1 MNTASVYPL
10 ANYTFGTKEAQ
21 PEEDTSVTARMD
33 RLEKDFSVNG
43 MRRSVDAVLVVH
55 DHGHPHVL
63 MFQIAAQFYK
73 LPGGYIK
80 KEDEADDEATAVKKI
95 LTKQLSAE
103 HLSATDGAIDPDWG
117 LEGCLSTWWRPNF
130 ETFMYPYVPPHVS
143 HPKERR
149 QVWLMRLPPRKSLVV
164 PQNMRLVAV
173 PLIELYDNTSRYGA
187 QLSALPHAMSNW
199 SFTLLRNPTVKGDES
214 EEGKEEDIMGATNQP
229 SITGSA

>member
-1 MNTASVYPL
+1 MNTANIHPL
-10 ANYTFGTKEAQ
+10 TNYTFGTKEPQ
-21 PEEDTSVTARMD
+21 PEEDASVTARME

-43 MRRSVDAVLVVH
+43 MRRSVDAVMVVH

-80 KEDEADDEATAVKKI
+80 KEDEEDDEATALKKI
-95 LTKQLSAE
+95 LTKQLSWE
-103 HLSATDGAIDPDWG
+103 QFSNSDGAVDSDWE

-130 ETFMYPYVPPHVS
+130 ETFMYPYIPPHVS

-149 QVWLMRLPPRKSLVV
+149 QVWLVKLPPQKSLIV

-199 SFTLLRNPTVKGDES
+199 SFNLMYNPASKVEG
-214 EEGKEEDIMGATNQP
+214 EEGEEQTVGGVSKTSVTGA
-229 SITGSA
+229 A